1 MSNELLTKLTR
12 LKEILADMESALV
25 ALSGGVDSSLVLRV
39 AVEVLRERVAAVT
52 AISATLAA
60 AELEEAKK
68 ITRLLKVRHFII
80 EADELKSAEFVKNPP
95 ERCYFCKKLRFTAF
109 KKLAREH
116 GFKYVVDGSNADDER
131 DWRPGLKAN
140 LELSIRSPLREAGLT
155 KADIRVLAKQLN
167 LSNWDKPSAACL
179 ASRIPYGSRVT
190 KEKLVQIEKAEA
202 LLKKL
207 GIRQLRVRHHGEIA
221 RIETNL
227 AEAKIIFDNRRKIT
241 SFLKSLGFLY
251 ITLDLE
257 GFKSGSLNRSLSHLE
272 DKSLI
277 SEGKVS

>member
-1 MSNELLTKLTR
+1 VSNELFAKLTKL
-12 LKEILADMESALV
+12 KKILADMGSVLV

-39 AVEVLRERVAAVT
+39 AVEVLRENVAAVT
-52 AISATLAA
+52 AVSATLAA

-68 ITRLLKVRHFII
+68 IAHLLKVRHFII

-95 ERCYFCKKLRFTAF
+95 DRCYFCKKLRFTAF
-109 KKLAREH
+109 KKLAKEQ
-116 GFKYVVDGSNADDER
+116 GFKYVVDGSNADDEA

-155 KADIRVLAKQLN
+155 KVDIRALAKQLN

-179 ASRIPYGSRVT
+179 ASRIPYGSAVT
-190 KEKLVQIEKAEA
+190 EEKLIQIEKAET

-221 RIETNL
+221 RIETDL
-227 AEAKIIFDNRRKIT
+227 AEVKVIFDNREKII

-251 ITLDLE
+251 ITFDLE

-277 SEGKVS
+277 I

>member
-1 MSNELLTKLTR
+1 MSNELFAKLTKLKR
-12 LKEILADMESALV
+12 ILTDMESALV

-39 AVEVLRERVAAVT
+39 AVEVLRENVAAVT
-52 AISATLAA
+52 AVSATLAA

-68 ITRLLKVRHFII
+68 IAHLLKVRHFII

-95 ERCYFCKKLRFTAF
+95 DRCYFCKKLRFTAF
-109 KKLAREH
+109 KELAKEQ
-116 GFKYVVDGSNADDER
+116 GFKYVVDGSNADDEA

-140 LELSIRSPLREAGLT
+140 LELGIRSPLREAGLT
-155 KADIRVLAKQLN
+155 KVDIRALAKQLN

-179 ASRIPYGSRVT
+179 ASRIPYGSSVT
-190 KEKLVQIEKAEA
+190 EEKLIQIEKAET

-221 RIETNL
+221 RIETDL
-227 AEAKIIFDNRRKIT
+227 AEAKVIFNNREKII

-251 ITLDLE
+251 ITFDLE

-277 SEGKVS
+277 V